1 MNEEILNEEKILRE
15 RLSKM
20 VDTFTYNYIKA
31 NTKSR
36 KNILSSDLLTIS
48 KICDDY
54 FPMFKFKFA
63 WDNDID
69 LYEET
74 EISLYKFINNIIIN
88 QDKYFKVFNDTMY
101 TMLSSKTI
109 NSYKYYG
116 KTFPRHKEKEL
127 DYIFCD
133 FLNHFDR
140 NAYLEYVKL
149 IERGNVFYAPL
160 FGYEGVQHS
169 FSLLKDNMIFV
180 SSAYDNTISFY
191 RTLSHEFGHT
201 METNLYLNNGKSREI
216 NNTFNSPFYEV
227 SSSFME
233 YAYINYLLENN
244 IYREEVKMLLYEYLR
259 ELLLNSIYANIISR
273 IYPNNYMFDEELNI
287 DINDFNTYLTTLEGN
302 YNLYGLEK
310 NKVSFRDQYIYGF
323 GQLFS
328 IYLYENYKKDPEYFK
343 KEFNKALL
351 EYSMTE
357 DVSSFKRVGITYE
370 ELSKGDI
377 LKKVL
382 TKNS

>member
-1 MNEEILNEEKILRE
+1 MNEETLNEELILRN

-20 VDTFTYNYIKA
+20 IETFTYNYVKA
-31 NTKSR
+31 STKSK

-54 FPMFKFKFA
+54 FPMYNFNFP
-63 WDNDID
+63 WDNDLD
-69 LYEET
+69 LYEDM
-74 EISLYKFINNIIIN
+74 EISLYKFINNIAIN
-88 QDKYFKVFNDTMY
+88 NDKYFKVFNNTMY
-101 TMLSSKTI
+101 TILSSRTI

-116 KTFPRHKEKEL
+116 KLYPRHKEKEL

-133 FLNHFDR
+133 FLNHFDK

-149 IERGNVFYAPL
+149 IEKENVFYAPL
-160 FGYEGVQHS
+160 YNYNGVQHS
-169 FSLLKDNMIFV
+169 FSLLKDNMIFI
-180 SSAYDNTISFY
+180 SNTYDNAIDFY

-201 METNLYLNNGKSREI
+201 MEANLYLNNGKSREL
-216 NNTFNSPFYEV
+216 NNTLNSPFYEV
-227 SSSFME
+227 PSSFME

-244 IYREEVKMLLYEYLR
+244 IYKKEAKMLLYDYLR

-273 IYPNNYMFDEELNI
+273 IYPDNYIFDEELNI
-287 DINDFNTYLTTLEGN
+287 NIKDFNTYLTTLERN
-302 YNLYGLEK
+302 YNLYNLEK
-310 NKVSFRDQYIYGF
+310 NKISFRDQYIYGF

-343 KEFNKALL
+343 KEFNKSLL

-357 DVSSFKRVGITYE
+357 DISSFERVGITYQ
-370 ELSKGDI
+370 ELTNNEV

-382 TKNS
+382 TKIS